1 MPDNSPSSSIRESGP
16 AMSVWTKLI
25 GHLGHSV
32 AARIWRLGFAT
43 RFLLATLSH
52 SGTALRR
59 LPLTIREIYFTGVL
73 SLIIIIV
80 SGLFVGM
87 VLSLQG
93 YDTLQR
99 YGSSEALGVLVALSL
114 VRELGPVVAAL
125 LFASRAG
132 SAITAEIGLM
142 KATEQLSA
150 MEMMA
155 VDPIARIVAPRF
167 WAGVISMPLLAAL
180 FSALGVFGGYLVGV
194 QLIGV
199 DEGSFWSQMQASVD
213 FREDIINGVIKSFTF
228 GIIVSWIAVF
238 EGYDS
243 DPTAEGV
250 SRATT
255 RTVVTSSLAILS
267 ADFILTA
274 LMFRG
279 A

>member
-1 MPDNSPSSSIRESGP
+1 VLEHLKI
-16 AMSVWTKLI
+16 ALT
-25 GHLGHSV
+25 HLGNNV
-32 AARIWRLGFAT
+32 TRRIWRLGFAA
-43 RFLLATLSH
+43 RFLVAILMY

-59 LPLTIREIYFTGVL
+59 FHLTIREIYFTGVL
-73 SLIIIIV
+73 SLIIILV

-87 VLSLQG
+87 VLGLQG

-99 YGSSEALGVLVALSL
+99 YGSSDALGVLVALSL

-142 KATEQLSA
+142 KATEQISA

-155 VDPIARIVAPRF
+155 VNPIARIVAPRY
-167 WAGVISMPLLAAL
+167 WAGVISMPILAAL
-180 FSALGVFGGYLVGV
+180 FSAMGIFGGYLVGV

-199 DEGSFWSQMQASVD
+199 DEGSFWAQMQASVD
-213 FREDIINGVIKSFTF
+213 FREDIINGFIKSCVF
-228 GIIVSWIAVF
+228 GTIISWIAVF
-238 EGYDS
+238 EGYDAE
-243 DPTAEGV
+243 PTAEGV
-250 SRATT
+250 SGATT
-255 RTVVTSSLAILS
+255 RTVVTSSLAVLA
-267 ADFILTA
+267 ADFVLTA